1 MRKFKKLKFNTGLT
15 YVELIVVL
23 SIGAVLSSVS
33 LFNYK
38 LFQDKVDIKNVAND
52 FALQV
57 STMQRNASAG
67 KIPTHVTPAEGWRP
81 SYGLY
86 FRAVIP
92 ADKRQSFY
100 LFVDLLS
107 GGTQDKRLTSVNPC
121 PDNECFSVVTL
132 TKGNYLKEIKV
143 KYQGG
148 SIVNEPNLNL
158 TFTRPNVGA
167 SFWTDTNELINVEY
181 VEFVVSSG
189 NGDAESSVLVYPSG
203 RIEVK

>member
-1 MRKFKKLKFNTGLT
+1 MFNFKKIKFNRGFT

-23 SIGAVLSSVS
+23 SIGAILSSVS

-38 LFQDKVDIKNVAND
+38 LFQDKVDLKNVAND
-52 FALQV
+52 LGLKIV
-57 STMQRNASAG
+57 EMQKSAIAG
-67 KIPTHVTPAEGWRP
+67 KIPAGLFPPSNWRP

-86 FRAVIP
+86 FKDVVP
-92 ADKRQSFY
+92 ASKIKNFY

-107 GGTQDKRLTSVNPC
+107 GGVQDKKLTSFSPC
-121 PDNECFSVVTL
+121 PGTECLSMVNL
-132 TKGNYLKEIKV
+132 TKGNYIKEIKV

-148 SIVNEPNLNL
+148 SIVNEPTLNIS
-158 TFTRPNVGA
+158 FTRPNVGA

-181 VEFVVSSG
+181 VDIVLS
-189 NGDAESSVLVYPSG
+189 NAKGDINTSVFVYPSG